1 MVNGFTEK
9 LLVSNT
15 LNEMEN
21 FEVEIWFDIYLF
33 I

>member
-21 FEVEIWFDIYLF
+21 FEVDIRFDIYLF